1 MSIKATRPISDAER
15 LGGKS
20 SEAYAAQED
29 IDVISA
35 SFPGQ
40 ENIEFTN
47 TVIRKMNGLVFVNYR
62 VKYAADTDAVLN
74 TSVIGTF
81 PEGFRPG
88 STVVVPAIAM
98 KADRSTLYLI
108 DLSIGTDGKVTVMFP
123 DGTYKCR
130 WIKSDFWFPS
140 I

>member
-62 VKYAADTDAVLN
+62 VKYAADTDARRV
-74 TSVIGTF
+74 
-81 PEGFRPG
+81 
-88 STVVVPAIAM
+88 
-98 KADRSTLYLI
+98 
-108 DLSIGTDGKVTVMFP
+108 
-123 DGTYKCR
+123 
-130 WIKSDFWFPS
+130 
-140 I
+140 